1 MGELVVGRPVLKQLY
16 VASAPLVLTSAISLA
31 FRATVPEGDSTPPGF
46 DPWLLDARRSLDSG
60 LRHDLD
66 LLLGFSGRLVYYI
79 EELLFSF
86 DVLEPDRIDS
96 SFDDYL
102 AHLKSLP
109 ATAYQRM
116 AANAVM
122 RVYRDRGV
130 VESPPVDDDV
140 AEWRMFIRP
149 GITRANLDEAA
160 SLLTSPSH
168 LRDRTIALL
177 EGFWRQCYR
186 AEYDRQ
192 YDDLQRAVR
201 HAQASAH
208 PVVQIAFA
216 ELTGHRL
223 TEEITDALAHIER
236 VTYCPSPHLGDFV
249 QFILYS
255 PELILFF
262 NPKTVLGASEA
273 PRARVVSDPGDDLD
287 PNSALGGLKALA
299 DPTRMKIVRMLGER
313 ELYAQEIVGN
323 LGISQSAVSRHLGT
337 LEAAGVVTVRPVHG
351 MKYYAINRAFLRTL
365 GGFIDGLAEVI
376 SSS

>member
-16 VASAPLVLTSAISLA
+16 VVSAPLVLTSALTLT
-31 FRATVPEGDSTPPGF
+31 FRASTSEDDTPHPGF
-46 DPWLLDARRSLDSG
+46 DPWLIDARRSLDSG

-109 ATAYQRM
+109 PAAFQRM

-130 VESPPVDDDV
+130 VESPPEDDDV
-140 AEWRMFIRP
+140 SEWKMFIRP
-149 GITRANLDEAA
+149 GITRADLDEAA
-160 SLLTSPSH
+160 SLLTSPAH
-168 LRDRTIALL
+168 LRERTLALL
-177 EGFWRQCYR
+177 EGFWRQCYK
-186 AEYDRQ
+186 AEYERQ

-201 HAQASAH
+201 HAQSSAH
-208 PVVQIAFA
+208 PVIQIAFA
-216 ELTGHRL
+216 EMTGHRL
-223 TEEITDALAHIER
+223 TDEIINMLPNIER

-262 NPKTVLGASEA
+262 NPRTVLGAAAE
-273 PRARVVSDPGDDLD
+273 PRSRVGLATAEEIDA
-287 PNSALGGLKALA
+287 NSALGALKALA

-337 LEAAGVVTVRPVHG
+337 LESAGVVSVRPVHG
-351 MKYYAINRAFLRTL
+351 MKYYAIDRAYLRSL
-365 GGFIDGLAEVI
+365 GEFIDGLAEVVP
-376 SSS
+376 SN